1 MRISL
6 LVLLSFLSS
15 FSTLQAQRSEKK
27 YPSLLWEISGNGL
40 KEPSFL
46 YGTMHVSR
54 KLAFNLSDTFFIAI
68 NKCDMV
74 ALELN
79 VDEWVESYYEM
90 EQSEL
95 KQEYLT
101 HYKTPSSFYKIAFQL
116 GIPENDMLRQ
126 LLKSKPYFINS
137 MLYRNSDSKSDF
149 EEDTYLDLFI
159 FQSGKKLNKKITGLE
174 DFKVSLNMVKKSS
187 KSEPLNKE
195 EKEKKNEERE
205 LKRLLMRDLT
215 DGKSFGEALEDA
227 YRRGDLDMIDSLD
240 NLYYDNPNYHKY
252 MLHDRN
258 TIMADNM
265 DSLMKKYKLFT
276 GVGAAH
282 LPGEKGVIEQLRKKG
297 YKVRPVIFS
306 NKNGNEGKTKIDAIR
321 YPVKMKNQFSSDSV
335 FSVDVPGKLYE
346 LGDVSGYKSYMNLDM
361 ANGSYYYIQRL
372 NYYGKISG
380 QDVIYMQKR
389 IDSLL
394 YENIPGKIISK
405 KTEKNNLGYTYL
417 DILNKTAK
425 GDMQRYQIHFM
436 QDEIYVF
443 KMSGTEDYVTAGQE
457 NDLFFNSIRFHKKE
471 NSGKYMYAAK
481 AKNFE
486 ITFPS
491 PYVACNNII
500 TLFPQGNQAT
510 ASYKDDYYFFIASSL
525 HDFDYIE
532 EDTFELNVMAE
543 IFAGQLEYKMEKT
556 ETGSYQK
563 YPMINFKMN
572 KDTSTVYAR
581 IVINGPDYFLMGV
594 KTKNETTAQ
603 NFFSTLNYKE
613 RNYNTKYST
622 YTDTVMHFTVQTH
635 LNDSEYRELTAKD
648 EESYYNY
655 FGLDEKEDK
664 KDDIYLPVT
673 KTKVFVSHESGEKVF
688 VEYKKH
694 SMYYQ
699 EKTME
704 EYWNERYKNLN
715 DNKSLKLRVLSHTTD
730 KGITEVDVLLT
741 DTNSIRAIKVKMIQK
756 CGVIYTLK
764 ANVDSLKGLSGFSKN
779 FFDTFSLTDTCIGID
794 VTSDKLTEHF
804 FNKIYSADTAER
816 KRAQKAIEYVAGNLN
831 DEHAPL
837 MIKLIE
843 DKRYHELE
851 MPEKTRLM
859 RVLGNLESKIIL
871 PFYEKIYPQYI
882 DSVSIQLAILTG
894 VARQKNSRS
903 AATFLKLLNSE
914 LPVSSDKY
922 DIWDIFDPFYDSL
935 ETAVPL
941 YPGLLKFTKY
951 PEYKE
956 PVYALMS
963 KLVKEGKLK
972 PKSYASGKIDILM
985 DAVYELKLY
994 MSSIE
999 NKNDEYS
1006 YKSSGSKYT
1015 QKLSEDQES
1024 IFDYAALL
1032 SPFYSDAKIDRFLTK
1047 AMNTGEDNLTL
1058 AIAGNMIKNKF
1069 PVNDTLLKH
1078 YTDDPGSRITVY
1090 RLLKENKQLEKFDAS
1105 LLHQQELVKCM
1116 LYSEQLSEKNKE
1128 KKDTIVFLEKIKM
1141 KTKYEEGYIYIFKS
1155 RAKDKKIWKI
1165 SYSGL
1170 HPINE
1175 KEINTNP
1182 DLHKSMVSFEGEKQ
1196 FKKERDY
1203 AIRKIRTQ
1211 DRYRANVY
1219 DFDTKKGNGY
1229 YYDDY

>member
-1 MRISL
+1 MVLMALLGGISA
-6 LVLLSFLSS
+6 VY
-15 FSTLQAQRSEKK
+15 AQKSDKK

-40 KEPSFL
+40 KEPSYL

-54 KLAFNLSDTFFIAI
+54 KLAFNLSDTFFIAL

-79 VDEWVESYYEM
+79 VDQWVESYYEM

-95 KQEYLT
+95 KQEFINY
-101 HYKTPSSFYKIAFQL
+101 YKTPSSFYKTAFML
-116 GIPENDMLRQ
+116 GLPENDMLKQ

-137 MLYRNSDSKSDF
+137 MLYRNSESKSDF

-174 DFKVSLNMVKKSS
+174 DFKTSLTMVKKSS
-187 KSEPLNKE
+187 KNETLSEE
-195 EKEKKNEERE
+195 EREKKKEERE

-265 DSLMKKYKLFT
+265 DSLMKKFKLFT

-297 YKVRPVIFS
+297 YKVRPVMFS
-306 NKNGNEGKTKIDAIR
+306 NKNGNEGKSKIDAIR
-321 YPVKMKNQFSSDSV
+321 FPVKMNKQFSGDSA

-380 QDVIYMQKR
+380 QSETYMQKR

-405 KTEKNNLGYTYL
+405 KTEKNNLGFTYF

-425 GDMQRYQIHFM
+425 GDMQRYQIHFTE
-436 QDEIYVF
+436 DEIYVF
-443 KMSGTEDYVTAGQE
+443 KMGGTEDYVTAGPE
-457 NDLFFNSIRFHKKE
+457 NDLFFNSIHFNKKE
-471 NSGKYMYAAK
+471 NKGNFVYEASG
-481 AKNFE
+481 KNFE
-486 ITFPS
+486 VVFPS
-491 PYVACNNII
+491 SYVASNNVI
-500 TLFPQGNQAT
+500 TLFPQSNLAT
-510 ASYKDDYYFFIASSL
+510 AIYDNDYYFFIASSL
-525 HDFDYIE
+525 YDFNYIE

-543 IFAGQLEYKMEKT
+543 IFAGQLEYKPEKT
-556 ETGSYQK
+556 ETGIYQN
-563 YPMINFKMN
+563 YPMLSFKMN
-572 KDTSTVYAR
+572 KDTSSIYAR
-581 IVINGPDYFLMGV
+581 IVINGPDYFLIGV
-594 KTKNETTAQ
+594 KTNNQKTADDFFNTLKFTERAYKTPYNE
-603 NFFSTLNYKE
+603 
-613 RNYNTKYST
+613 YS
-622 YTDTVMHFTVQTH
+622 DTVLHFKVKSH

-648 EESYYNY
+648 SDSYYDY
-655 FGLDEKEDK
+655 FGMEEKDDK

-673 KTKVFVSHESGEKVF
+673 KSKVFVSPESGEKVF

-699 EKTME
+699 EKTMDD
-704 EYWNERYKNLN
+704 YWKERYENLN
-715 DNKSLKLRVLSHTTD
+715 ENKSLKMRVLSHTTD
-730 KGITEVDVLLT
+730 KGISEVNVLLT
-741 DTNSIRAIKVKMIQK
+741 DTNSIRAIQVKMIQK

-764 ANVDSLKGLSGFSKN
+764 ATIDSLKGLTGFAKN
-779 FFDTFSLTDTCIGID
+779 FFETFTPADTCIGID

-804 FNKIYSADTAER
+804 FNKIYAADTAER

-831 DEHAPL
+831 DEHASL
-837 MIKLIE
+837 MIKIIE
-843 DKRYHELE
+843 DNRYHELE
-851 MPEKTRLM
+851 MTDKARLI
-859 RVLGNLESKIIL
+859 RILGNLDSKLIL
-871 PFYEKIYPQYI
+871 TFYEKVYPQFV

-894 VARQKNSRS
+894 VARQKNSKS
-903 AATFLKLLNSE
+903 ATTFLKLLNTE
-914 LPVSSDKY
+914 LPVTSDKY
-922 DIWDIFDPFYDSL
+922 DIWDIFEPFYDSL

-941 YPGLLKFTKY
+941 YPGLLKLTKY

-956 PVYALMS
+956 PVYALMA

-972 PKSYASGKIDILM
+972 PKSYASGKNDILM

-999 NKNDEYS
+999 NNKDDYS
-1006 YKSSGSKYT
+1006 YNKQSGSRYT

-1032 SPFYSDAKIDRFLTK
+1032 SPFHSDAKISRFLAK

-1058 AIAGNMIKNKF
+1058 AIAGNMIKNNY

-1078 YTDDPGSRITVY
+1078 YINDPGSRITVY
-1090 RLLKENKQLEKFDAS
+1090 RLLQENKQLDKFDAS
-1105 LLHQQELVKCM
+1105 LLNQQELVKCM

-1141 KTKYEEGYIYIFKS
+1141 KTKYEEGYIYVFKS
-1155 RAKDKKIWKI
+1155 KARDKKIWKL

-1170 HPINE
+1170 HPLNE
-1175 KEINTNP
+1175 KEVNTDP
-1182 DLHKSMVSFEGEKQ
+1182 DLNKNMISYEGDKQ

-1211 DRYRANVY
+1211 DRYRASVY

>member
-1 MRISL
+1 MRKCVIVWMAVLGSISA
-6 LVLLSFLSS
+6 VV
-15 FSTLQAQRSEKK
+15 AQKQDKK

-40 KEPSFL
+40 TEPSYL

-68 NKCDMV
+68 NRCDMV

-95 KQEYLT
+95 KQEFISY
-101 HYKTPSSFYKIAFQL
+101 YKTPSSFYKVAFQL
-116 GIPENDMLRQ
+116 GIPENDMLKQ

-137 MLYRNSDSKSDF
+137 MLYRNSESRSDF

-174 DFKVSLNMVKKSS
+174 DFKTSLMMVKKSS
-187 KSEPLNKE
+187 KSETLSE
-195 EKEKKNEERE
+195 DEKEKKKEERE
-205 LKRLLMRDLT
+205 LKRLLLRDLT
-215 DGKSFGEALEDA
+215 DGKSFGEALENA

-240 NLYYDNPNYHKY
+240 NLYYDNPNYHKF

-297 YKVRPVIFS
+297 YKVRPVVFS
-306 NKNGNEGKTKIDAIR
+306 NKNGNDGKTKIDAIR
-321 YPVKMKNQFSSDSV
+321 YPVKMQKQFSGDSV

-372 NYYGKISG
+372 NYYGKISS
-380 QDVIYMQKR
+380 QDEVYMKKR

-394 YENIPGKIISK
+394 YENIPGKIISR
-405 KTEKNNLGYTYL
+405 KTEKNNLGFTYF

-425 GDMQRYQIHFM
+425 GDMQRYQIHFTG
-436 QDEIYVF
+436 DEIFVF
-443 KMSGTEDYVTAGQE
+443 KMSGTEEYVTAGPE
-457 NDLFFNSIRFHKKE
+457 NELFFGSIRFYKKE
-471 NSGKYMYAAK
+471 GKGNYLYSASG
-481 AKNFE
+481 KNFE
-486 ITFPS
+486 ISFPS
-491 PYVACNNII
+491 PYVPCNNVI

-510 ASYKDDYYFFIASSL
+510 ATHNNDYYFFIASSL
-525 HDFDYIE
+525 YDFDYIE

-543 IFAGQLEYKMEKT
+543 IFAGQLEYKIEKT
-556 ETGSYQK
+556 ETGSFQQ
-563 YPMINFKMN
+563 YPVISFKMN
-572 KDTSTVYAR
+572 KDTATVYAR
-581 IVINGPDYFLMGV
+581 IVINGPDYFMMGV
-594 KTKNETTAQ
+594 KTKNETTAE
-603 NFFSTLNYKE
+603 NFYKTLRFTGRNYKTSYGE
-613 RNYNTKYST
+613 
-622 YTDTVMHFTVQTH
+622 YTDTVLHFKVKTH
-635 LNDSEYRELTAKD
+635 LNNSGYRELTSRD
-648 EESYYNY
+648 TDSYYDY
-655 FGLDEKEDK
+655 FGLDEKTDK
-664 KDDIYLPVT
+664 KDDIYLPLT
-673 KTKVFVSHESGEKVF
+673 KSKVFVSHESGEKVY

-699 EKTME
+699 EKTMDD
-704 EYWNERYKNLN
+704 YWKKRYDGLK
-715 DNKSLKLRVLSHTTD
+715 DNNSLKLRVLSHTID
-730 KGITEVDVLLT
+730 KGITEVDVILT
-741 DTNSIRAIKVKMIQK
+741 DTNSLRAIRVKMIQK

-764 ANVDSLKGLSGFSKN
+764 ASVDSIKGLSGFSEN
-779 FFDTFSLTDTCIGID
+779 FFDTFTPADTCIGID
-794 VTSDKLTEHF
+794 VTSDKLTAHF
-804 FNKIYSADTAER
+804 FNKIYSTDTSEK

-837 MIKLIE
+837 MIKIIE
-843 DKRYHELE
+843 DARFHELE
-851 MPEKTRLM
+851 MKEKARLM
-859 RVLGNLESKIIL
+859 RVLGNLDSKLIL
-871 PFYEKIYPQYI
+871 PFYEKVYPQFV

-894 VARQKNSRS
+894 VARQKNSKS
-903 AATFLKLLNSE
+903 AGTFLKLLNSE

-922 DIWDIFDPFYDSL
+922 DIWDIFEPFYDSL

-972 PKSYASGKIDILM
+972 PKAYASGKNEILM

-999 NKNDEYS
+999 NDKDDYS
-1006 YKSSGSKYT
+1006 YNKSSRYT
-1015 QKLSEDQES
+1015 QKLSEDQEF
-1024 IFDYAALL
+1024 IYDYASLL
-1032 SPFYSDAKIDRFLTK
+1032 APFYSDAKISRFLTK
-1047 AMNTGEDNLTL
+1047 AMNTGKDNLTL
-1058 AIAGNMIKNKF
+1058 SIAGNMIKNNY
-1069 PVNDTLLKH
+1069 PVHDTLLR
-1078 YTDDPGSRITVY
+1078 YYITDPGSRITVY
-1090 RLLKENKQLEKFDAS
+1090 RLLKENKQLEKFDAAF
-1105 LLHQQELVKCM
+1105 LNQQELVKCM

-1141 KTKYEEGYIYIFKS
+1141 KTKYKEGYVYVFKS
-1155 RAKDKKIWKI
+1155 KAKDKIIWKL

-1170 HPINE
+1170 HPVDE
-1175 KEINTNP
+1175 KEVNTDP
-1182 DLHKSMVSFEGEKQ
+1182 ELHKTMISYEGEKQ
-1196 FKKERDY
+1196 FNKERDY

-1211 DRYRANVY
+1211 DRNRASVY
-1219 DFDTKKGNGY
+1219 DFDTKKGSGY